1 MFNSYDQLRSKY
13 QYLLEQFRFNQTV
26 TEEMKKQEVIRNQ
39 QMDEL
44 KIKLDQANIKI
55 ARAQEII

>member
-55 ARAQEII
+55 ARAQETI

>member
-26 TEEMKKQEVIRNQ
+26 TEEMKKQEVIRIQ

-55 ARAQEII
+55 ARAQ

>member
-1 MFNSYDQLRSKY
+1 
-13 QYLLEQFRFNQTV
+13 
-26 TEEMKKQEVIRNQ
+26 MKKQEVIRIQ

-55 ARAQEII
+55 ARAQ

>member
-1 MFNSYDQLRSKY
+1 
-13 QYLLEQFRFNQTV
+13 
-26 TEEMKKQEVIRNQ
+26 MKKQEVIRNQ

-55 ARAQEII
+55 ARAQETI